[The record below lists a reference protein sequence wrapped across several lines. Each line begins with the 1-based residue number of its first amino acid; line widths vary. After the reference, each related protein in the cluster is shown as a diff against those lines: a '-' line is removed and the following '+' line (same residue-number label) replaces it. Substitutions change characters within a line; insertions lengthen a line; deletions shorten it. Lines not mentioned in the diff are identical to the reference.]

1 MTYPRSTVVSERTL
15 VLVKPD
21 GVARGLVGEVLG
33 RIERKGYRVVALEMR
48 TLTAAIAEEHYGEHK
63 GKPFFNDLVA
73 FITSAPLVAAVI
85 EGEAAI
91 VSWRAMMGATNPAN
105 AAPGTIR
112 GDLATETQN
121 NVTHGSDSPESA
133 AREIALF
140 FPGLQ

>member
-1 MTYPRSTVVSERTL
+1 VHVSERTL
-15 VLVKPD
+15 VLIKPD

-33 RIERKGYRVVALEMR
+33 RIERKGFRLVALEMR
-48 TLTAAIAEEHYGEHK
+48 TLTREIATAHYGEHV
-63 GKPFFNDLVA
+63 GKPFFDSLVT
-73 FITSAPLVAAVI
+73 FITGGPLVAAVI
-85 EGEAAI
+85 EGPEAI
-91 VSWRAMMGATNPAN
+91 SSWRTMMGATNPAN

-140 FPGLQ
+140 FPGLE

>member
-1 MTYPRSTVVSERTL
+1 MTQRTL

-21 GVARGLVGEVLG
+21 GVARGLVGEVLA
-33 RIERKGYRVVALEMR
+33 RIERKGFRIVALQMR
-48 TLTAAIAEEHYGEHK
+48 TLTAEIAEEHYGEHK
-63 GKPFFNDLVA
+63 GKPFFGDLVA
-73 FITSAPLVAAVI
+73 FITSGPLVAAVI
-85 EGEAAI
+85 EGPEAIA
-91 VSWRAMMGATNPAN
+91 SWRTMMGATNPAN

-140 FPGLQ
+140 FPGLA

>member
-1 MTYPRSTVVSERTL
+1 MSERTL
-15 VLVKPD
+15 VLIKPD

-33 RIERKGYRVVALEMR
+33 RIERKGFAIVALQLR
-48 TLTAAIAEEHYGEHK
+48 TLTVEIAEEHYGEHR
-63 GKPFFNDLVA
+63 GKPFFDDLVA

-85 EGEAAI
+85 EGPAAI
-91 VSWRAMMGATNPAN
+91 ASWRAMMGATNPAN

-140 FPGLQ
+140 FPGL

>member
-1 MTYPRSTVVSERTL
+1 MTQRTL

-21 GVARGLVGEVLG
+21 GVARGLVGDVLA
-33 RIERKGYRVVALEMR
+33 RIERKGFRLVALQMR
-48 TLTAAIAEEHYGEHK
+48 TLTADIAEEHYAEHK
-63 GKPFFNDLVA
+63 GKPFFGDLVA
-73 FITSAPLVAAVI
+73 FITSGPLVAAVI
-85 EGEAAI
+85 EGPEAIA
-91 VSWRAMMGATNPAN
+91 SWRAMMGATNPAN

-140 FPGLQ
+140 FPGLA

>member
-1 MTYPRSTVVSERTL
+1 MSERTL
-15 VLVKPD
+15 VLIKPD

-33 RIERKGYRVVALEMR
+33 RIERKGFRIIALEQR
-48 TLTAAIAEEHYGEHK
+48 TLTVAIAEEHYGEHR
-63 GKPFFNDLVA
+63 GKPFFEALVG

-85 EGEAAI
+85 EGPDAI
-91 VSWRAMMGATNPAN
+91 LSWRAMMGTTNPAN

-133 AREIALF
+133 AREIGLF
-140 FPGLQ
+140 FPGLA